1 MLTDLSSL
9 VNSPADWSILFLS
22 AIFIGMSKTGIQGI
36 SMLAVPLMA
45 ITFGAKPSTGLI
57 LPMLCFCDLLA
68 VFYYRREA
76 EWKYIFRLL
85 PSALAGFGI
94 ALLVDKLIPPAGFK
108 QLMGLCLLIVVII
121 MFWIERGKKENKW
134 VSKWWYGPAFGLLGG
149 FTTMIGNAAG
159 PVMAVY
165 LLSVK
170 VPKYSF
176 IGTSAWFFLV
186 INYLK
191 IPLQVFA
198 WNNITPSSLML
209 NLYTIPFLILGA
221 IAGIWIAKIL
231 PEKGFRSFTT
241 AITILSIFILL
252 F

>member
-1 MLTDLSSL
+1 MISDLSPLIST
-9 VNSPADWSILFLS
+9 PTDWSILFIS
-22 AIFIGMSKTGIQGI
+22 AFFIGMSKTGIQGI

-45 ITFGAKPSTGLI
+45 ITFGAKPSTGII

-68 VFYYRREA
+68 VCYYRREA

-85 PSALAGFGI
+85 PSALAGFGV
-94 ALLVDKLIPPAGFK
+94 ALLVDKFIPPDGFK
-108 QLMGLCLLIVVII
+108 QLMAICLLLVVGI
-121 MFWIERGKKENKW
+121 MFWIERGKRENKW
-134 VSKWWYGPAFGLLGG
+134 VSRWWYGPIFGLLGG

-198 WNNITPSSLML
+198 WDNITPASLL
-209 NLYTIPFLILGA
+209 LDLYAIPFLILGA
-221 IAGIWIAKIL
+221 LMGIWFVKKL
-231 PEKGFRSFTT
+231 PEKRYRSFTT
-241 AITILSIFILL
+241 AITLLSIFILL